1 MKVSFV
7 ALALVALCAVTQARD
22 LRDEESAQ
30 VQDLEAAGGGHHEEW
45 KKGGGEEHHAD
56 HHSSHGSKGDKG

>member
-1 MKVSFV
+1 MKVSLLVLAFV
-7 ALALVALCAVTQARD
+7 AVWATTHARNLQNDAV
-22 LRDEESAQ
+22 
-30 VQDLEAAGGGHHEEW
+30 DLEAAGGKHHEEW

>member
-1 MKVSFV
+1 MRVLIVGV
-7 ALALVALCAVTQARD
+7 ALAVLCAAALAKD
-22 LRDEESAQ
+22 LRTEQDA